1 MVRHL
6 KKSMTISSEIDDSY
20 FFEKYNKI
28 WKKIEELMGKN
39 SKRKPHVQ
47 QK

>member
-1 MVRHL
+1 
-6 KKSMTISSEIDDSY
+6 MTISSEIDDSY

-28 WKKIEELMGKN
+28 WKKIEELMEKILKEN
-39 SKRKPHVQ
+39 HHFLIISHVQ